1 MRPTQGEIQAGDRF
15 RHDREDSV
23 TETATVVATRV
34 DAFGIPHV
42 RFTVTFALPSG
53 LRKDTVMLAPMES
66 FALDFDAD
74 NPGTWASYTWLVALS
89 G

>member
-1 MRPTQGEIQAGDRF
+1 MPMRPAQGELQAGDRF
-15 RHDREDSV
+15 RHDREDRV

-53 LRKDTVMLAPMES
+53 RVSETERSLSLAS
-66 FALDFDAD
+66 FV
-74 NPGTWASYTWLVALS
+74 GRYKELVN
-89 G
+89 

>member
-1 MRPTQGEIQAGDRF
+1 MTMRETQLQSDLRVGDRF
-15 RHDREDSV
+15 RHERDDRV

-53 LRKDTVMLAPMES
+53 RVSEAERSLSVGSFIGRYAES
-66 FALDFDAD
+66 L
-74 NPGTWASYTWLVALS
+74 N
-89 G
+89 